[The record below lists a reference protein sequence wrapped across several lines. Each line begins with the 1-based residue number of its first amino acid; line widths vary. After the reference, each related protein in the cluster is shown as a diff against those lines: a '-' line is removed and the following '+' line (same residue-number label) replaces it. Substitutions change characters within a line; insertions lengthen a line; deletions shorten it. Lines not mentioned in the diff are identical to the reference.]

1 MFYELDK
8 FYNELDILYYG
19 LYPLFYEL
27 NILYNE
33 LDTLLYEL

>member
-19 LYPLFYEL
+19 LDTFFYEL
-27 NILYNE
+27 NILYNIR
-33 LDTLLYEL
+33 TRHIII